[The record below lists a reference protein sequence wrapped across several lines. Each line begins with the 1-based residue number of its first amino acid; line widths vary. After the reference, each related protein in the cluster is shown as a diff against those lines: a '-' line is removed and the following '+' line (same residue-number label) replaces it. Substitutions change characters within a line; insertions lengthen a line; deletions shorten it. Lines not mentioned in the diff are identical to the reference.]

1 MEVIGRVMGVLAAMM
16 AGAAIAMLVLPLL
29 LIFDPMSSD
38 AGLIA
43 SLSGFV
49 DILDNT
55 LDDLPANQAVSLFAG
70 FIWMAALMI
79 CVAPVVLVAL
89 LGEIASVRSLIWY
102 SGATGV
108 VAASMPW
115 LLRVIYR
122 LDDPVSAKPIE
133 LRFALLF
140 FLTGTAAGFI
150 YWSICGRRAG
160 LRSVTASRSLSL

>member
-1 MEVIGRVMGVLAAMM
+1 MEVIGRVMGVLAAMT
-16 AGAAIAMLVLPLL
+16 AGAATALLVLPLL
-29 LIFDPMSSD
+29 IVFDPLSNG

-43 SLSGFV
+43 SLSGFI

-55 LDDLPANQAVSLFAG
+55 LEDMPANEVVSLFAG
-70 FIWMAALMI
+70 FIWLAALMI
-79 CVAPVVLVAL
+79 CVLPVVLVAL
-89 LGEIASVRSLIWY
+89 IGEIASVRSLIWY

-115 LLRVIYR
+115 FLRVIYQ
-122 LDDPVSAKPIE
+122 LDDAISAKPIE

-140 FLTGTAAGFI
+140 FLTGTTAGFI